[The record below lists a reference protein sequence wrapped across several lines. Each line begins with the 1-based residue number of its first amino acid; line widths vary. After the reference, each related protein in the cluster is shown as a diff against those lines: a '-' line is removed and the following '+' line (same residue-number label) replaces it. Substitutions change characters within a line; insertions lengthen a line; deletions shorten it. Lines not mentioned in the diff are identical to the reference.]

1 MEDFLPVGA
10 LSCFWKIHIL
20 LTVNYLLTNRFHG
33 IFPKKSGYPQ
43 PIWDGA
49 QERVLYAVDTFSKAL
64 NLLTN
69 MCLLVSWHISK
80 IKWGNSPTVCLP
92 SPPPDSPTLLQIPNL
107 IGRMALMHSLSPLGF
122 CLTSQ
127 FLSHVSVSLSRLG
140 FSLISVFL
148 SSRFL
153 TFSLISR
160 FFTFFLISPG
170 LPCWSYLSQSRN
182 VHNSYITITPGMA
195 SIIISYRY
203 RSRAGQDY
211 HIISLSVQ
219 SCARLSY
226 RINIAPGLGKIII
239 SYHYRFRAVQDYHII
254 SLLLQGCATISYH
267 INIAPGLGKHIISY

>member
-127 FLSHVSVSLSRLG
+127 FLSHVSVSLSSRFFSHLG
-140 FSLISVFL
+140 FSHSL
-148 SSRFL
+148 SYL
-153 TFSLISR
+153 GFSHSSSYLLGYLAGHIYLR
-160 FFTFFLISPG
+160 AGMWITLISP
-170 LPCWSYLSQSRN
+170 
-182 VHNSYITITPGMA
+182 
-195 SIIISYRY
+195 
-203 RSRAGQDY
+203 
-211 HIISLSVQ
+211 
-219 SCARLSY
+219 
-226 RINIAPGLGKIII
+226 LG
-239 SYHYRFRAVQDYHII
+239 
-254 SLLLQGCATISYH
+254 
-267 INIAPGLGKHIISY
+267 